1 MRWNN
6 LFDDLE
12 SQLEQELGA
21 EEVDLRVEEERLRL
35 GRLGV
40 RDRLM
45 SVHEASG
52 GRDYT
57 VRFEVGGDTLR
68 IRPTGFGRDWLSGT
82 VVDESSRRAQVIIP
96 LRSIGSIIFD
106 RDQLT
111 ESLTPLPPMP
121 AGRLA
126 DRLGITFVLRDFG
139 RRRCAVDLVTALGT
153 VHGTIDR
160 VGRDHCDIAVHDPGT
175 PRRDSAVT
183 QYRIVPIDQLLLVR
197 L

>member
-57 VRFEVGGDTLR
+57 MRFEVGGDTLR

-96 LRSIGSIIFD
+96 LRSIGSIILD

-111 ESLTPLPPMP
+111 ESLTPLPQMP

>member
-35 GRLGV
+35 GRLSI

-57 VRFEVGGDTLR
+57 VRFEVGGDILR

-96 LRSIGSIIFD
+96 LRSIGSIILD
-106 RDQLT
+106 RDQLA
-111 ESLTPLPPMP
+111 ESLTPLPQVP

-160 VGRDHCDIAVHDPGT
+160 VGRDHCDIAVHDQGT

>member
-96 LRSIGSIIFD
+96 LRSIGSIILD

-111 ESLTPLPPMP
+111 ESLTPLPQMP